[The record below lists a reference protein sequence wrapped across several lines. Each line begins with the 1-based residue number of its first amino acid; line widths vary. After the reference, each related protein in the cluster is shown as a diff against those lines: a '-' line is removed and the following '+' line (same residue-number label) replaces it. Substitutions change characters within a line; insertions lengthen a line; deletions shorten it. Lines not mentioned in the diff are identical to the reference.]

1 MRTRFSG
8 RRRPSALSA
17 LCTLLAA
24 PAPLLL
30 SPAPALA
37 DDIAATE
44 LDRMVITAQGRPE
57 PRARASGTVQV
68 IDTETI
74 RRSSAR
80 SVTDLLAENA
90 VGFFSDWS
98 PGQTSF
104 NIRGGA
110 TDGQGRDWRSQVTV
124 LMNGR
129 RAGTANLSKLSPD
142 DLDRIEIIRGPA
154 SVIYGAQAIGGVVNL
169 ITRSGAT
176 EEAGSEITARAGSFG
191 LARGH
196 AATAGASGGIDHY
209 VGLSG
214 GVQDDYDTPE
224 GTLDNTG
231 WRRGGGLGAFG
242 FQNERLG
249 RLDLTLRTDGVYD
262 AGFRG
267 SQWDTNNTDDRR
279 NASID
284 LGWDRE
290 FGAGIGVAAQA
301 YVVRDVDSFHWGS
314 ERQRSG
320 ADGFSSDDNR
330 RQLDVMGLK
339 LAPRLAVDDDTDLIF
354 GIDAE
359 TAKLRSDRVRQ
370 SMTGGTTAQ
379 VPPYDINEDTDSLGV
394 YGEAV
399 HRAFDDA
406 LTLRGGARWS
416 YGRVSTRAT
425 PNQPLLVERTE
436 SWDDVT
442 WSIGAAWAAWPTVTL
457 RAGVATGFRAPTGTE
472 LASDFT
478 AVGGGRTF
486 GNPDLDPERSLQFE
500 LGAAHADGPL
510 FVDAALFQNT
520 ITDRITTVTT
530 GTDQRTYANAGGDAI
545 IRGLE
550 LQARYDL
557 ARLMG
562 WQDWALA
569 VQGSGVWNVEMRDE
583 GADPALTGPDRTRLQ
598 RMHETQ
604 AALGVSFGARGI
616 WSMTTTA
623 VVRGPLYYDT
633 EESLVAGAEPDSRY
647 VHRKGSSWLMNLR
660 GDWYVTDAL
669 TVFGGIDNLW
679 DVNDHPLFIAT
690 DSVPYR
696 GDPVSSNGGLGN
708 SQAGRSAYVGATWRF

>member
-1 MRTRFSG
+1 MRIPSL
-8 RRRPSALSA
+8 RRPALGVLAVTCSVA
-17 LCTLLAA
+17 LLPDLAFPKGA
-24 PAPLLL
+24 RAE
-30 SPAPALA
+30 
-37 DDIAATE
+37 DATE
-44 LDRMVITAQGRPE
+44 LDRMLITAQGRDE
-57 PRARASGTVQV
+57 PRARAAGTVQV
-68 IDTETI
+68 IDTATL

-154 SVIYGAQAIGGVVNL
+154 SVIYGAQAIGGVINL
-169 ITRSGAT
+169 VTRSGAT
-176 EEAGSEITARAGSFG
+176 EDAGSEITARAGSFG

-196 AATAGASGGIDHY
+196 AANAGGMAGFDHY
-209 VGLSG
+209 IGIGG
-214 GVQDDYDTPE
+214 GVSDDYHTPE
-224 GTLDNTG
+224 GQLANTA
-231 WRRGGGLGAFG
+231 WKRGGGLAALG
-242 FQNERLG
+242 FENEDVG
-249 RLDLTLRTDGVYD
+249 RIDLTLRTDGVYD

-267 SQWDTNNTDDRR
+267 SQWDVDNTDDRR
-279 NASID
+279 NASLD
-284 LGWDRE
+284 LAWDTE
-290 FGAGIGVAAQA
+290 FGGGLGLAAQA
-301 YVVRDVDSFHWGS
+301 YAVRDVDSFHWGS

-320 ADGFSSDDNR
+320 APGFSVDDNR
-330 RQLDVMGLK
+330 RQLDVLGLK
-339 LAPRLAVDDDTDLIF
+339 LAPRLAVDDDTDLLF

-359 TAKLRSDRVRQ
+359 TAKLRSDRFRQ
-370 SMTGGTTAQ
+370 SVSGGTTSQ
-379 VPPYDINEDTDSLGV
+379 VPPYDINQDTEDFGV
-394 YGEAV
+394 YGEGV

-406 LTLRGGARWS
+406 LTLRGGARWT

-442 WSIGAAWAAWPTVTL
+442 WSVGAAWAAWPTVTL

-472 LASDFT
+472 LAADFT

-486 GNPDLDPERSLQFE
+486 GNPDLDPERSLQYE
-500 LGAAHADGPL
+500 IGAAHADGPL
-510 FVDAALFQNT
+510 FLDLALFQNT

-530 GTDQRTYANAGGDAI
+530 GPNEQTYANSAGDAV

-550 LQARYDL
+550 LQAAYDI
-557 ARLMG
+557 ARRLG
-562 WQDWALA
+562 WDGWTLVAR
-569 VQGSGVWNVEMRDE
+569 GSGVWNFEMRDK
-583 GADPALTGPDRTRLQ
+583 GADAALTGPYTDKLQ

-604 AALGVSFGARGI
+604 AALGITTGQPGV
-616 WSMTTTA
+616 WSLTTTA
-623 VVRGPLYYDT
+623 VFRGPLYYDT

-660 GDWYVTDAL
+660 GDWFVTETL
-669 TVFGGIDNLW
+669 TLFAGVDNLF

-690 DSVPYR
+690 DTVPSL
-696 GDPVSSNGGLGN
+696 GDPVSSNGGGTGN
-708 SQAGRSAYVGATWRF
+708 SQAGRAAYIGLTYRF